1 MSSGHST
8 VATGRWTP
16 IAALAVAQAAQSA
29 RVALMNALL
38 MRGDRDAAQAFGERI
53 QTEATDELDP
63 WWMYWQGQ
71 YRLQPQAMARVR
83 ELSR

>member
-1 MSSGHST
+1 MQT
-8 VATGRWTP
+8 LP
-16 IAALAVAQAAQSA
+16 AAQSA
-29 RVALMNALL
+29 RVALMNALVL
-38 MRGDRDAAQAFGERI
+38 RGDPAEAEGLAQHV
-53 QTEATDELDP
+53 QTEVSTDMDP